1 MAEYTVNPDSLLSTT
16 SQMEL
21 TYYQILTLR
30 QNLRNLKVQ
39 FPIFDIE
46 YGEIRH
52 SLDEIEKELDEKLSV
67 MKQMMTVLE
76 IIHKWYI
83 LREVKISA
91 IYQYFSLDEKQE
103 DKEDGS
109 ENKILGIIHGLLDAA
124 GILFEPADAINGAIY
139 GIEGDKLN
147 AAISIGSCIPLVGD
161 LAKTGK
167 YGKKGIKLAKELGEE
182 GAERILRTNADEA
195 LETVERI
202 TREATETIKDKIEKD
217 TVDEV
222 GEMLGKGGLNTVDD
236 IFTQGKKVFDDFD
249 IDSAYVKPKHLSTTG
264 GNGQKFI
271 GANKSDAESILKD
284 VLSNGTITSITDNGL
299 TKVGNA
305 SYEIVIDA
313 GKVVGTKGETLVKI
327 VISCDGG
334 MLSAYPIK

>member
-1 MAEYTVNPDSLLSTT
+1 MAEYTVNTDSLLSTT

-30 QNLRNLKVQ
+30 QNLRDLKVQ

-67 MKQMMTVLE
+67 IKQMMTVLE

-83 LREVKISA
+83 IREVKISA
-91 IYQYFSLDEKQE
+91 IYQYFSLDENQE
-103 DKEDGS
+103 EKKAGS

-147 AAISIGSCIPLVGD
+147 AAISLGSCIPLVGD
-161 LAKTGK
+161 IAKTGK

-182 GAERILRTNADEA
+182 GVEKVLKETIEGSVEETAEKITKEASEEITAQLEKNADDV
-195 LETVERI
+195 VEEI
-202 TREATETIKDKIEKD
+202 A
-217 TVDEV
+217 
-222 GEMLGKGGLNTVDD
+222 GKGGTGALLNKTPKDISNMTRKELEDSIPDNWDFQNHNGRIHIKDENGNFRVRIDPPDKVTNYTHIHIFDENKNPLD
-236 IFTQGKKVFDDFD
+236 IFGNIVSKKD
-249 IDSAYVKPKHLSTTG
+249 P
-264 GNGQKFI
+264 
-271 GANKSDAESILKD
+271 
-284 VLSNGTITSITDNGL
+284 
-299 TKVGNA
+299 
-305 SYEIVIDA
+305 A
-313 GKVVGTKGETLVKI
+313 GHIPYKN
-327 VISCDGG
+327 
-334 MLSAYPIK
+334 